1 VAVEGAAKRIAGH
14 VRSTPVLVL
23 EPGALGLPGRLTLKL
38 EVHQHAGSFKAR
50 GAVHRLLTAGAGPGT
65 TVVAASGGN
74 HGVAVA
80 WAAARIGCIPEIY
93 IPSVSS
99 PAKVARLR
107 AFGADVR
114 VAGAEYADAAAAALA
129 RTAEL
134 AAAGRRVVE
143 VHPYDH
149 PDVVAGAGTL
159 GRELD
164 HQAPGLDTVVV
175 AVGGGGLL
183 AGTGAWFGGRV
194 RLVAVEPE
202 RCPTL
207 TTALAAGQRVDV
219 GVSGIGADALG
230 ARRIGAIA
238 FATARELDV
247 TAVTVPDDAIV
258 AAQRLLWEEL
268 RVLGEPA
275 GVASLAG
282 LLAGAYGPEP
292 GERVGVVLCGANADP
307 AALA

>member
-1 VAVEGAAKRIAGH
+1 MRA
-14 VRSTPVLVL
+14 TPVLAL
-23 EPGALGLPGRLTLKL
+23 EPGALGLRGRLTLKL

-50 GAVHRLLTAGAGPGT
+50 GALHRLLAAGAGPAT

-80 WAAARIGCIPEIY
+80 WAASRLGATAEIF
-93 IPSVSS
+93 IPSVTA
-99 PAKVARLR
+99 PAKSARLA
-107 AFGADVR
+107 AFGVDVR
-114 VAGAEYADAAAAALA
+114 VVGDEYAEAAEAAAS
-129 RTAEL
+129 RMAEL
-134 AAAGRRVVE
+134 AAAGTEAME
-143 VHPYDH
+143 VHPSDH

-159 GRELD
+159 ARELD
-164 HQAPGLDTVVV
+164 HQAPGLDTVVLG
-175 AVGGGGLL
+175 VGGGGLM
-183 AGTGAWFGGRV
+183 AGAGAWFGTKV
-194 RLVAVEPE
+194 RIVGVEPE

-207 TTALAAGQRVDV
+207 TAALAAGQRVDV

-258 AAQRLLWEEL
+258 AAQQLLWDEL

-275 GVASLAG
+275 GVASLAA
-282 LLAGAYGPEP
+282 LVAGAYVPEP
-292 GERVGVVLCGANADP
+292 GERVGVVLSGANGDP
-307 AALA
+307 ATVSVSASGGRRGR